1 MTSLHRKFLLTGFL
15 FSPVIILALL
25 INWIAVSLKN
35 PNIHKLPPVGAGAG
49 DTGGAN
55 AIGEEIKALAEARDV
70 HTPITPAIHVP
81 AGSGPAP
88 LAPRTEEHA
97 SADDDMVNPVDLDT
111 GFFIVVSDKSGKSSA
126 SSPIYL
132 AGSINGWNPKDERF
146 KFTAQSDMKWRLHV
160 TKELLATKPSTLEF
174 KFTRGSW
181 DLEEV
186 NADYSIPAN
195 KLLGNIKKSDIKAG
209 EAPQIEYT
217 IVAWVDSNP
226 KASQRHV
233 GDEYRAI
240 EATGT
245 VKRLQVRGGAGSAEG
260 RVRDLLVW
268 LPPGYD
274 NAENA
279 KTKYPVL
286 YLHDGQHIFE
296 KYGNAPGEWKADE
309 TATKLINEGA
319 IVPIIIVGI
328 PNSEGGRTAEYS
340 PVEAIPGVKPEGDK
354 HVAWLVSEVM
364 PRVERSFRV
373 ATDRE
378 DTIIGGASL
387 GAAISVHAIT
397 LHPDRFGGVLAES
410 LPLVSGDVNAWKQ
423 FSDVGRTWPNK
434 VFFGVGGSEWGKDQ
448 ADKNT
453 KLVDAVKAM
462 NQSAEGG
469 TNATKT
475 KLVVDQEAP
484 HNEDA
489 WAKRLPDALSFF
501 FAK

>member
-1 MTSLHRKFLLTGFL
+1 MTSLHRKLLLTGFL

-35 PNIHKLPPVGAGAG
+35 PNIHKLPPIGAGAG

-55 AIGEEIKALAEARDV
+55 AIGEGIKALANARAESA
-70 HTPITPAIHVP
+70 PLTPAIHVP
-81 AGSGPAP
+81 AGTGP
-88 LAPRTEEHA
+88 APRTEEPA
-97 SADDDMVNPVDLDT
+97 PVVAADDDVVNPVDLDT

-195 KLLGNIKKSDIKAG
+195 KLLGSIKKSDIKPG

-226 KASQRHV
+226 KASLRHV
-233 GDEYRAI
+233 GDEYRSI

-260 RVRDLLVW
+260 RLRDLLVW

-274 NAENA
+274 KAENA
-279 KTKYPVL
+279 DKKYPVL
-286 YLHDGQHIFE
+286 YLHDGQHVFE
-296 KYGNAPGEWKADE
+296 KYGPAPGEWKADE
-309 TATKLINEGA
+309 TATQLINEGT

-328 PNSEGGRTAEYS
+328 PNSEGGRAAEYS

-354 HVAWLVSEVM
+354 HVAWLVNEVM
-364 PRVERSFRV
+364 PRVERAFRV
-373 ATDRE
+373 SAEAE
-378 DTIIGGASL
+378 DTVIGGASL
-387 GAAISVHAIT
+387 GAAISVHAISKY
-397 LHPDRFGGVLAES
+397 PERFGGVLAES
-410 LPLVSGDVNAWKQ
+410 LPLVSGDANAWKR
-423 FSDVGRTWPNK
+423 FAETDRTWPGK
-434 VFFGVGGSEWGKDQ
+434 VFFGMGGSEWGAEKAEQ
-448 ADKNT
+448 NA
-453 KLVDAVKAM
+453 KLVEAVKSL
-462 NQSAEGG
+462 NDRAEGG
-469 TNATKT
+469 TNGTRT
-475 KLVVDQEAP
+475 KLVIDAAAV

-489 WAKRLPDALSFF
+489 WAKRLPDALKFF

>member
-15 FSPVIILALL
+15 FSPVVILALL

-55 AIGEEIKALAEARDV
+55 AIGEEIKALAEAHD
-70 HTPITPAIHVP
+70 HTTALTPAIHVP

-88 LAPRTEEHA
+88 RVEKFV
-97 SADDDMVNPVDLDT
+97 ADDDMVNPVDLDT
-111 GFFIVVSDKSGKSSA
+111 GFFIVVTDKSGKSSA
-126 SSPIYL
+126 SSAIYL
-132 AGSINGWNPKDERF
+132 AGSINGWNPRDERF

-160 TKELLATKPSTLEF
+160 TKEMLATKPSTLEF

-195 KLLGNIKKSDIKAG
+195 KLLPKVKKSDIKAG

-217 IVAWVDSNP
+217 IAAWVDSNP
-226 KASQRHV
+226 KAAQRHV
-233 GDEYRAI
+233 GDEYRTI

-245 VKRLQVRGGAGSAEG
+245 VKRLQVRGGASSADG

-279 KTKYPVL
+279 DKKYPVL
-286 YLHDGQHIFE
+286 YLHDGQHVFE
-296 KYGNAPGEWKADE
+296 QYGPAPGEWKADE
-309 TATKLINEGA
+309 TATKLINDGE

-328 PNSEGGRTAEYS
+328 PNSEGGRMAEYS
-340 PVEAIPGVKPEGDK
+340 PVEAIPGVKPQGDK
-354 HVAWLVSEVM
+354 HVAWLLREVL
-364 PRVERSFRV
+364 PRVEHSFRV
-373 ATDRE
+373 SIDRQ
-378 DTIIGGASL
+378 DTVIGGASL
-387 GAAISVHAIT
+387 GAAISVHAVS
-397 LHPDRFGGVLAES
+397 LHPERFGGVLAES
-410 LPLVSGDVNAWKQ
+410 LPLVSVNPSAWKQ
-423 FSDVGRTWPNK
+423 FADMKRQWPAK
-434 VFFGVGGSEWGKDQ
+434 TYFGVGGSEWGTDQ
-448 ADKNT
+448 ADKNA
-453 KLVDAVKAM
+453 KLVEAVKAM
-462 NQSAEGG
+462 EHDVDGAHGV
-469 TNATKT
+469 ATK
-475 KLVVDQEAP
+475 LIVDMDAKHDE
-484 HNEDA
+484 NA
-489 WAKRLPDALSFF
+489 WAKRLPEALKFF

>member
-1 MTSLHRKFLLTGFL
+1 MTSLHRKLLLTGFL
-15 FSPVIILALL
+15 FSPVVILALL
-25 INWIAVSLKN
+25 INWIAVSLQN

-55 AIGEEIKALAEARDV
+55 AIGEEIKAIAEARELQ
-70 HTPITPAIHVP
+70 TPITPAIHVP

-88 LAPRTEEHA
+88 RTEGIA
-97 SADDDMVNPVDLDT
+97 NADGDTVNPVDLET

-160 TKELLATKPSTLEF
+160 TKEMLATKPSTLEF

-195 KLLGNIKKSDIKAG
+195 KLLGSIKKSDIKPG

-233 GDEYRAI
+233 GDEYRSI

-260 RVRDLLVW
+260 RLRDLLVW

-274 NAENA
+274 KAENA
-279 KTKYPVL
+279 EKKYPVL
-286 YLHDGQHIFE
+286 YMHDGQHVFE
-296 KYGNAPGEWKADE
+296 KYGPAPGEWKADE
-309 TATKLINEGA
+309 TATQLINDGT

-328 PNSEGGRTAEYS
+328 PNSEGGRAAEYS
-340 PVEAIPGVKPEGDK
+340 PVEAIPGVKPEGGK
-354 HVAWLVSEVM
+354 HVEWLLSEVM
-364 PRVERSFRV
+364 PRVERTFRV
-373 ATDRE
+373 STDPE
-378 DTIIGGASL
+378 DTVIGGASL
-387 GAAISVHAIT
+387 GAAISIHAIT
-397 LHPDRFGGVLAES
+397 MHPERFGGLLAES
-410 LPLVSGDVNAWKQ
+410 LPLMSGDTNAWKQ
-423 FSDVGRTWPNK
+423 FADRERTWPGK
-434 VFFGVGGSEWGKDQ
+434 VFFGVGGKEWGTDQ
-448 ADKNT
+448 AEKNAKLVEAVTALNT
-453 KLVDAVKAM
+453 K
-462 NQSAEGG
+462 AEGG

-475 KLVVDQEAP
+475 KLMVDQEAA

-489 WAKRLPDALSFF
+489 WAKRFPDALKFF
-501 FAK
+501 FGR